1 MAVSALAG
9 GLGGRGEE
17 VARTRLESAMS
28 RRGAEKT
35 QSDSEAIA
43 GSRWLRLDER
53 GCRMLERSGDAAGA
67 ERAGQKLLELQRAT
81 TVWIGNWERI
91 PRCEESIIQGQGR
104 ALRVVLG
111 QWGGRRRAGGV
122 RSKIEPS
129 PSPK

>member
-43 GSRWLRLDER
+43 GSRWLRLDGR

-91 PRCEESIIQGQGR
+91 PRCEESII
-104 ALRVVLG
+104 
-111 QWGGRRRAGGV
+111 
-122 RSKIEPS
+122 
-129 PSPK
+129 